1 MPNRKRGEA
10 HAERVKMLAEIPDG
24 FSIWEFADR
33 FGLKYQQARH
43 TIDAMEYSGLITRTG
58 PFSGRIFRKVK
69 DASVHSLDIPY
80 FNPSTSS
87 IPTGLSG
94 LFFRYG

>member
-10 HAERVKMLAEIPDG
+10 HAERVKMLAEMPDG

-33 FGLKYQQARH
+33 WGLKYQQARSVMKY
-43 TIDAMEYSGLITRTG
+43 MEGSGLLVKTG

-69 DASVHSLDIPY
+69 DVGIHSLDIPY
-80 FNPSTSS
+80 FNPSTTAT
-87 IPTGLSG
+87 PTGLAG
-94 LFFRYG
+94 LFFRYS